1 MVAQM
6 VKSACNAGDVGLIPG
21 WGRSPGKSHGRR
33 SLAGYSPRDHKQL
46 DMTEQLTHTY
56 IQKVL

>member
-1 MVAQM
+1 M

-56 IQKVL
+56 IQKLL